1 MHRTFEQLGVTVGGI
16 AYGEFTG
23 EAQFDVAGSVVLI
36 DVEDQNYD
44 GSHLTLDI
52 EELVRERIRLRRKW
66 GSGFLE
72 EGSREVVTHNRK
84 FVLFQALAETI
95 EATFAEDI
103 RQYVDDTRAERWSA

>member
-1 MHRTFEQLGVTVGGI
+1 MHRAFEQLGITVGGI
-16 AYGEFTG
+16 TYGEFTG
-23 EAQFDVAGSVVLI
+23 EAQFDVKGSVVQI
-36 DVEDQNYD
+36 DVENQNYD
-44 GSHLTLDI
+44 SSHLTLDI

-95 EATFAEDI
+95 EATFADDI
-103 RQYVDDTRAERWSA
+103 RQYVDDARAERWSA